1 MKHPSDEQTLPS
13 PFDHWS
19 PDIESI
25 PRLSEGDRA
34 ETISTTDARA
44 ALATRAELR
53 MHFLNVPFPIVLFFA
68 FVSVVLTHT
77 PIYQV
82 FFVNHGISIAISPL
96 PADTAH
102 RPGTLEFMNI
112 RTAADF
118 ESWFEFTM
126 LPEIFPAKGANN
138 SALENATIGRIGSYN
153 QVVGAVEVSVL
164 NAPKAKCPSDGQ
176 LASHYGGCYDFES
189 DFDITD
195 GDVHT
200 RNTRRQPWY
209 TLYLPLQ
216 EPLPYTKY
224 RAWQEH
230 GSIGGYYINLG
241 TRQIDIKITTYNG
254 ELDMFTY
261 LRFALE
267 FQAGGAIEPKYSVN
281 SVPANPYAES
291 PINLLPDVLVAL
303 LGIRLV
309 VRRIVQLASRM
320 KAQTAWVTAVD
331 VIEWLSVAS
340 LVVYYIAWMRLFQRC
355 FASDFEDQV
364 AALRTFYDS
373 VYALPVADQS
383 EAMASSSQPSVSDF
397 MDGFAPALSFLYM
410 MSILTCLQLAVNV
423 MSALHFHPTMS
434 ILSTT
439 IMGSVRRLGTFL
451 FLFLLVVVALATS
464 GALLFGP
471 KLEAF
476 ASLGAAMVTCIN
488 MIFNGYEYDHIKDIH
503 PLAVVWYW
511 LSQSIITLVLVNIM
525 LAVIISAHEDVVHVD
540 HGKRSFLQEML
551 WVLRDVLHTDCVCK
565 GRHVLR
571 LQERLAIDNGTR
583 VWRAAEIAQA
593 IGISDAQGA
602 RWVRTLK
609 QFASVHTT
617 ASADTFEDATTPP
630 LDEMA
635 YRRRLE
641 DRIKFIDAKLE
652 VLVEYIQLHEHQRML
667 QHV

>member
-1 MKHPSDEQTLPS
+1 MKSDEQTLPS
-13 PFDHWS
+13 PFDNWS

-25 PRLSEGDRA
+25 PRLSEGDRT
-34 ETISTTDARA
+34 ETISTSDARA

-53 MHFLNVPFPIVLFFA
+53 THFLNVPFPIVLFFA
-68 FVSVVLTHT
+68 FVTVVLTHT

-82 FFVNHGISIAISPL
+82 FFVNHGISIALSPL
-96 PADTAH
+96 PADTVQ

-118 ESWFEFTM
+118 ESWFEFSL
-126 LPEIFPAKGANN
+126 LPEIFPAKGGNN

-153 QVVGAVEVSVL
+153 QVVGAVEISVL

-176 LASHYGGCYDFES
+176 LASHYGACYNFES
-189 DFDITD
+189 NFEITD
-195 GDVHT
+195 GDLHT

-216 EPLPYTKY
+216 EPSPYTKY
-224 RAWQEH
+224 KFWQEH
-230 GSIGGYYINLG
+230 GSTGGYYINLG

-261 LRFALE
+261 LRFALD

-291 PINLLPDVLVAL
+291 AISLLPDVLVAL
-303 LGIRLV
+303 LGLRLV
-309 VRRIVQLASRM
+309 VRRLVQLAARM
-320 KAQTAWVTAVD
+320 KARTAWVMGAD
-331 VIEWLSVAS
+331 AIEWLSVAA
-340 LVVYYIAWMRLFQRC
+340 LIVYYVAWLRLFQRC

-364 AALRTFYDS
+364 DALRTFYDR
-373 VYALPVADQS
+373 VYALPAADQP
-383 EAMASSSQPSVSDF
+383 EAMASSPQPSVSDF
-397 MDGFAPALSFLYM
+397 MDGFAPALGFLYI

-423 MSALHFHPTMS
+423 MAALHFHPTMS
-434 ILSTT
+434 ILSNT
-439 IMGSVRRLGTFL
+439 IIASVKRLGTFL
-451 FLFLLVVVALATS
+451 FLFLLVVMALATS
-464 GALLFGP
+464 GALLFGT

-476 ASLGAAMVTCIN
+476 ASLGAAMITCIN
-488 MIFNGYEYDHIKDIH
+488 MIFNGYEYDNIRDIN

-511 LSQSIITLVLVNIM
+511 LSQSTITLVLVNIM
-525 LAVIISAHEDVVHVD
+525 LAVIISAHEDIVHVD
-540 HGKRSFLQEML
+540 HGKRSFVQEML
-551 WVLRDVLHTDCVCK
+551 YVLCDVLRTDCVCK

-571 LQERLAIDNGTR
+571 LQERLAIDNGVR
-583 VWRAAEIAQA
+583 VWTAGDIAQA

-609 QFASVHTT
+609 QFASVHT
-617 ASADTFEDATTPP
+617 APKADATDDAATSSM
-630 LDEMA
+630 DEMA

-641 DRIKFIDAKLE
+641 DRIKFMDAKLE
-652 VLVEYIQLHEHQRML
+652 VLVEYIQLHNQQRML
-667 QHV
+667 QNV